1 MEKTKLERINE
12 LARKSKNEGLNEA
25 EKQEQA
31 QLRAEYIQGFRNGLI
46 QTMDSVVIVDKDGNE
61 RRPTRKKE
69 PKMWVISSFLG
80 FCFLVFFTFSF
91 CFLVFFT
98 IVFLLFGF
106 LLF

>member
-46 QTMDSVVIVDKDGNE
+46 QTMDSVVIVDQNGNE
-61 RRPTRKKE
+61 RRPPRKKE
-69 PKMWVISSFLG
+69 PKLWVISHFLG
-80 FCFLVFFTFSF
+80 FCFLGFYFLGFFTFSF
-91 CFLVFFT
+91 FTFSFFCFLF
-98 IVFLLFGF
+98 
-106 LLF
+106 